1 MSAADYLIERC
12 RETSFFIEEAAG
24 WVADEANVALVGRE
38 REPLLRAL
46 RRGAIRANRLE
57 KAVSRPMCVG
67 VFGPSQAGKSY
78 LVEVLARPES
88 GPLKAHFDGHDPVDF
103 LSEINPIGEK
113 ESTGLVTRFT
123 ARRASEPA
131 PAGFPVRLRLLSE
144 MDAVKILGNTYFF
157 DGDQTKEAIPA
168 PEEIAETL
176 ARLRNQAGPV
186 GGSVSEDDII
196 DLQDYF
202 QKHFAGMRLLDV
214 LSRYWEEARDL
225 ARRLDVRGRA
235 ELFAFLWGRHRPM
248 TDLFVSLATALDAL
262 GRPDEIFAPIHALI
276 PREGSILDVA
286 TLAGLGSNE
295 GERLEVR
302 APRGQKLD
310 LPRPLLAALTA
321 ELRIELADDGR
332 ALFKETD
339 LLDFPGA
346 RSRQKIGLS
355 TFFEENTD
363 ALKETFLRGKVAYL
377 FDRYVAEQE
386 LTSMILCVRPSN
398 QEVATLPDLVDDWI
412 AHTHGRSPQDRAGQ
426 PNLLF
431 FVMTWFD
438 THFVDRAGDAGHS
451 PGARFKARMEASLLG
466 FFGKAH
472 SWPRNWTRGQPFQN
486 CYWFRNPNYPAE
498 SIIRYDGRRELE
510 FLPEKVQRI
519 AELKAGFAELAEA
532 NEHFRDPARAFDE
545 ALRLNDGGISYLAEN
560 IATVCRVELKLGQV
574 RGRLEDLRRDMRGLV
589 AKFHI
594 DLDIDKRLKER
605 REAADRVFDMLEPV
619 VDANAFGAFLS
630 NFLVDPGEL
639 TDIVYATLRG
649 GAVGRNGSVPTG
661 AAQPQAAA
669 RVNRPSLARPGGR
682 SAVRETAPA
691 QEVAPPAPKP
701 ASTAREYVLARAC
714 IDAWV
719 ERLTRLVED
728 EAVQRRFG
736 VARDPLKDIVDEK
749 LGLIR
754 RIDLEQ
760 VIANDIRLHTVVES
774 AESASP
780 KIALIGAKRINALV
794 GDLGFGR
801 MPEARRPE
809 VEANGVQRRAFA
821 ERPIVHQALGI
832 GAERIDHAAGFATD
846 WFFGFMK
853 VVEDN
858 AQEVGAV
865 KVDLQMNARLKTI
878 IDTLGAAIDG

>member
-1 MSAADYLIERC
+1 MSAQYLSDRC
-12 RETSFFIEEAAG
+12 RETSQFIEEAAN
-24 WVADEANVALVGRE
+24 WVADDGNAALVGRE

-46 RRGAIRANRLE
+46 RRGAIRATRLE
-57 KAVSRPMCVG
+57 KAVARPMCVG

-88 GPLKAHFDGHDPVDF
+88 GSLKARFDGHDPIDF

-123 ARRASEPA
+123 ARRAKEKA

-144 MDAVKILGNTYFF
+144 MDTVKILGNTYFF
-157 DGDQTKEAIPA
+157 DGDQTKEAIPS

-176 ARLRNQAGPV
+176 ARLRNRAGGV
-186 GGSVSEDDII
+186 GAEVSEDDII

-214 LSRYWEEARDL
+214 LSRYWDEVRDI

-235 ELFAFLWGRHRPM
+235 ELFAFLWGRHDEM
-248 TDLFVSLATALDAL
+248 TELFVDLSEALHRL
-262 GRPDEIFAPIHALI
+262 GRPDEVFAPIKALI

-286 TLAGLGSNE
+286 TLSGLGQE
-295 GERLEVR
+295 GGEAIEVR
-302 APRGQKLD
+302 APAGEKLT

-321 ELRIELADDGR
+321 ELRIELAEEGR
-332 ALFKETD
+332 PLFAETD

-346 RSRQKIGLS
+346 RSRQKIGLT
-355 TFFEENTD
+355 TFFEDNPD

-412 AHTHGRSPQDRAGQ
+412 VHTHGRTPQERAGQ

-438 THFVDRAGDAGHS
+438 THFVDRAGDAGHA
-451 PGARFKARMEASLLG
+451 PGARFRARMEASLIG

-472 SWPRNWTRGQPFQN
+472 AWPRNWAGGKPFQN
-486 CYWFRNPNYPAE
+486 CFWFRNPNYPAE
-498 SIIRYDGRRELE
+498 SIIRYEGRREID
-510 FLPEKVQRI
+510 FLPEKVERI
-519 AELKAGFAELAEA
+519 GELRLGFTELQEA
-532 NEHFRDPARAFDE
+532 REHFADPTRAFDE
-545 ALRLNDGGISYLAEN
+545 ALKLNDGGISYLAEN
-560 IATVCRVELKLGQV
+560 ISKVCKVELKFAQV
-574 RGRLEDLRRDMRGLV
+574 RGRLEELRRDMRGLV

-594 DLDIDKRLKER
+594 DLDIDKRLQAR
-605 REAADRVFDMLEPV
+605 REAAERVFDMLEPV
-619 VDANAFGAFLS
+619 VDANAFGSFLR

-639 TDIVYATLRG
+639 TDVVYATLRG
-649 GAVGRNGSVPTG
+649 GALGRNATPGGGP
-661 AAQPQAAA
+661 AAQPAPAA
-669 RVNRPSLARPGGR
+669 RVSRPSLARPGKVASR
-682 SAVRETAPA
+682 DVAPA
-691 QEVAPPAPKP
+691 AEAAPPRKAA
-701 ASTAREYVLARAC
+701 ASREHVLARAC

-719 ERLTRLVED
+719 EKLTRMVED

-736 VARDPLKDIVDEK
+736 IARDPLKDIVDEK
-749 LGLIR
+749 LGLVR
-754 RIDLEQ
+754 RLNLEQ
-760 VIANDIRLHTVVES
+760 VIAGDIRMHTVVES

-780 KIALIGAKRINALV
+780 KIALIGARRINAIV
-794 GDLGFGR
+794 GDLGFGKL
-801 MPEARRPE
+801 PAAERPE
-809 VEANGVQRRAFA
+809 VEANGTKRRAFA
-821 ERPIVHQALGI
+821 DRPILHQALGI
-832 GAERIDHAAGFATD
+832 GAEPVDHAGNFATD

-858 AQEVGAV
+858 AQEVGSI
-865 KVDLQMNARLKTI
+865 KVDLKSNARLKTI
-878 IDTLGAAIDG
+878 IDTLGATLDG